1 MNLTKGYIIAIE
13 AKSYLSQNKKKFQ
26 KHSSLSKGLS
36 QLKESLDTFER
47 KAMDLKND
55 WTFIRILYGS
65 QMDAGLTLCS
75 RCRQFIITESDG
87 PFCGHIKNILEN
99 NINTKD
105 WTFAQDFYKLVLT
118 GMRV

>member
-1 MNLTKGYIIAIE
+1 
-13 AKSYLSQNKKKFQ
+13 
-26 KHSSLSKGLS
+26 
-36 QLKESLDTFER
+36 
-47 KAMDLKND
+47 
-55 WTFIRILYGS
+55 
-65 QMDAGLTLCS
+65 MDAGLTLCS